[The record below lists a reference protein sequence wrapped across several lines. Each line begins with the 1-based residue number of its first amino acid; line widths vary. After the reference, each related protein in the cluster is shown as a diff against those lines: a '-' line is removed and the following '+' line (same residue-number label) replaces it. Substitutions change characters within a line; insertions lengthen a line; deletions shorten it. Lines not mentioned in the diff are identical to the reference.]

1 MKWPVGTRAPIE
13 GNTLAPVAQRTGRP
27 ARMDTLDNATGTL
40 AELARAIG
48 LRAAVAVPVIIDV
61 RLWGLAAVGSDRPGP
76 MPADTEDHM
85 SHCAELIATALVAGH
100 RDEQKRQLLAEAS
113 QRLSLVD
120 ALLEGQAFDDWS
132 LWQVAGHLRL
142 PINGPFV
149 IIAAQIPTAGR

>member
-48 LRAAVAVPVIIDV
+48 LRAAVAVPVIIDG

-76 MPADTEDHM
+76 MPADNRGPHQPLRRTDR
-85 SHCAELIATALVAGH
+85 HCTGGRVS
-100 RDEQKRQLLAEAS
+100 RRAEAATT
-113 QRLSLVD
+113 R
-120 ALLEGQAFDDWS
+120 
-132 LWQVAGHLRL
+132 
-142 PINGPFV
+142 
-149 IIAAQIPTAGR
+149 